1 MDQWRGGAPKSN
13 RGGLCLSSI
22 VSEKLKGKAA
32 GRTLLRKSNLAVLAH
47 DEIKRRITVG
57 QLKEGEKVV
66 LGDLAG
72 EFGTSII
79 PIREALARLSAER
92 LVTYEPNKGFR
103 VAPAPTADEIAYL
116 FEARVVM
123 ELGALEVG
131 LPNVTPSLIAELE
144 AINDNIRS
152 QSYGTSFEDFED
164 FINRNARF
172 HELLIGLT
180 QNPLVIDAYQ
190 RLSYHERIPR
200 LLHGSGVNDIK
211 RIVVE
216 HDAIIAALA
225 TGSLTKARTALRAH
239 IVDAYDRLPQN
250 WPGHSLRPLN
260 ASIPE
265 R

>member
-1 MDQWRGGAPKSN
+1 LTESK
-13 RGGLCLSSI
+13 
-22 VSEKLKGKAA
+22 ELKAG
-32 GRTLLRKSNLAVLAH
+32 GRTLLRKANLASLAH

-57 QLKEGEKVV
+57 RLKDGEKVV
-66 LGDLAG
+66 LGALAK

-92 LVTYEPNKGFR
+92 LVIYEPNKGFR
-103 VAPAPTADEIAYL
+103 VAPAPDAEEIAHL
-116 FEARVVM
+116 FEARVVL

-131 LPNVTPSLIAELE
+131 MANVTPELVAELT
-144 AINDNIRS
+144 ALNDDIRS
-152 QSYGTSFEDFED
+152 RSYGANFEAFESFIDL
-164 FINRNARF
+164 NARF

-180 QNPLVIDAYQ
+180 RNPLVIDAYQ

-216 HDAIIAALA
+216 HDAIIAALEA
-225 TGSLTKARTALRAH
+225 RSLEHARSALRAH

-260 ASIPE
+260 ASIPA